1 MKTRIAFVNTTYP
14 LLPVLLYIDK
24 DIKTCLSPLKPLR

>member
-1 MKTRIAFVNTTYP
+1 MQVDLHFVNTTYP
-14 LLPVLLYIDK
+14 LLPVLLDIDK